1 MSSSLESIRLDKGLI
16 AHTAAAIYGGAAFN
30 GLVESLIPGDPSLS
44 MIPGLIAL
52 AMFAMLLAVGPRLP
66 RRWLAPVG
74 PIGVA
79 LIAYALS
86 ESPGAGDG
94 AILYTWPVLWTAF
107 FFGRWGAVAI
117 MACIALAHGVTL
129 LELPADSSFA
139 GRWIDVFVSL
149 SVVAAVV
156 ETLARRSDSL
166 LARLAGEART
176 DTLTGLLNRRG
187 FDERAA
193 FELAHAR
200 RNSGSV
206 AAVAF
211 DIDRFKHINDEW
223 GHEIGD
229 HVLARVGGLLA
240 AHSRE
245 IDVTARLGGDE
256 FVVLLPGGAR
266 ADAEAFTRRVRGA
279 LAADDASGF
288 PTVRLSAGIAV
299 ELAPQGVETLLR
311 SADVELYA
319 TKRSGRDVRSR
330 TLFTLAKPA
339 STEERQLR

>member
-1 MSSSLESIRLDKGLI
+1 MSSSLESIRLDKRLI

-30 GLVESLIPGDPSLS
+30 GLVESLIPGDPRLS

-107 FFGRWGAVAI
+107 FFGRRGAVAI
-117 MACIALAHGVTL
+117 MACIAIAHGVTL

-200 RNSGSV
+200 RDSGSV

-229 HVLARVGGLLA
+229 RVLARVGGLLA
-240 AHSRE
+240 EHSRE

-266 ADAEAFTRRVRGA
+266 A
-279 LAADDASGF
+279 
-288 PTVRLSAGIAV
+288 
-299 ELAPQGVETLLR
+299 
-311 SADVELYA
+311 
-319 TKRSGRDVRSR
+319 
-330 TLFTLAKPA
+330 
-339 STEERQLR
+339 